1 MVKKKPLK
9 RPQNWS
15 IDPAVI
21 DKDSAYTA
29 PDALGRFFYINLGI
43 LRFGTDDK
51 FQSVAFIF
59 GIIFVLLWI
68 VVGWKGFSSELAD
81 KQWAKEWSTSIQGLL
96 AGIVGVAIGRSL
108 K

>member
-1 MVKKKPLK
+1 
-9 RPQNWS
+9 
-15 IDPAVI
+15 
-21 DKDSAYTA
+21 
-29 PDALGRFFYINLGI
+29 
-43 LRFGTDDK
+43 
-51 FQSVAFIF
+51 VAFIF